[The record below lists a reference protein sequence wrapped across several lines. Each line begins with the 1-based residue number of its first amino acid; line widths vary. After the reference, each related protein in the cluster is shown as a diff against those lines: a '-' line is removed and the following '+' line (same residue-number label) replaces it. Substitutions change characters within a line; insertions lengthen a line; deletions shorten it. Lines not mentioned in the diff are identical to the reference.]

1 MSNQSSLRHAI
12 RPDSVFQYPNASD
25 IQLASKVSYCGKR
38 MSGLVQSDLQPSD
51 RLGGLRAVGRI
62 YFEPIL
68 LIDAF
73 SDVLDR
79 SVNEGRR
86 E

>member
-1 MSNQSSLRHAI
+1 M
-12 RPDSVFQYPNASD
+12 
-25 IQLASKVSYCGKR
+25 ASKVSYSGER

-51 RLGGLRAVGRI
+51 RLGRLRAVARI

-68 LIDAF
+68 LLDAC